1 RSSRRV
7 ALRRP
12 RRWSVPGRRCAPATR
27 AGAAC
32 PQRGREPHRGWE
44 PHPTSL
50 PSPRMAPRTAGTGY
64 LTLPDRGTGPGVLV
78 LHSWWGLTPF
88 FRGVCDRLAEEGLVA
103 LAPELF
109 AGRTAD
115 ERAEGKAL
123 LAESDMDAMAHLVR
137 SSLYTL
143 RGLPATPEAP
153 VGTLGFSMGGS
164 WALWLA
170 GRIPDLVGATVVF
183 YGSQSI

>member
-88 FRGVCDRLAEEGLVA
+88 FRGVCDRLAEAGFVA
-103 LAPELF
+103 LAPDLYG
-109 AGRTAD
+109 GRTTDDPDQPRTMLAD
-115 ERAEGKAL
+115 ADTDTAL
-123 LAESDMDAMAHLVR
+123 QLVR
-137 SSLYTL
+137 DSLGPRHRRPPTPHCPRRT
-143 RGLPATPEAP
+143 RG
-153 VGTLGFSMGGS
+153 
-164 WALWLA
+164 
-170 GRIPDLVGATVVF
+170 IPKG
-183 YGSQSI
+183 